1 MVCVLAAEWANCP
14 WAADPWQE
22 CEGRVTHS
30 ARRGRII
37 LFVGLLAC
45 AVIAVALEGGVSQ
58 RWFAHRGAPLK
69 ASQPTIATKV
79 LTMGRPTLWVLA
91 IGVSRYTEPGLDLR
105 FAAADARAVAQALA
119 RQQEGPLYGEVKTN
133 VLVDGAAS
141 RAGILRALDD
151 FFGQAA
157 PIDVGVLYMAGHG
170 VRDEVLDGYYFL
182 PSTASAENPRIEGL
196 DMDEFNREVHLL
208 HRNLRR
214 LVVILDTC
222 HAGAAA
228 RSPTVHF
235 GEDLAARLPPAEGLY
250 ILAAAR
256 SGERS
261 REMSS
266 YGHGAF
272 TQAFLDGIEG
282 AAADPDGLIRV
293 LGLASYAARVVPQM
307 TGKAQTPYLSIVG
320 EDLPI
325 AAQPEKFAQVTPP
338 PLPSPAPAASP
349 ATRERIAI
357 MNFENLRPDRE
368 HDWMQQV
375 LGEQFTTMLHQV
387 SRFDVYDER
396 MVRFLARGATDPIE
410 ASRRA
415 DMTKLV
421 NGAYWVQN
429 DRISITAHVKS
440 TNPLRPL
447 ASAEIEGPVEQL
459 SELSARVAIR
469 LLEQLHVELAAAEV
483 DRLTQ
488 RSASD
493 LGARKLLFDAERPA
507 AAAGVSQPTPAI
519 KPRASL
525 GGWLHLATASY
536 AADNPNPEVELRATL
551 AEYRKAFEGGD
562 IDALARYYVA
572 FAPTQRAALKH
583 YFDNADDLRV
593 EFSDV
598 QIAIIGDRAAVSFN
612 REDHFVDRQ
621 TGDAQQV
628 VARVTKLFAHG
639 AEGWQILPEE

>member
-1 MVCVLAAEWANCP
+1 MVCVLTAEWANGP
-14 WAADPWQE
+14 WAADSRQE
-22 CEGRVTHS
+22 YEGGVRHS
-30 ARRGRII
+30 ARRCRTV
-37 LFVGLLAC
+37 LFVGLLAT
-45 AVIAVALEGGVSQ
+45 ALMAVALAGIVSR
-58 RWFAHRGAPLK
+58 RWFERRGVPSR
-69 ASQPTIATKV
+69 ASRPTVTTKV
-79 LTMGRPTLWVLA
+79 LATGRPTLWVLA

-105 FAAADARAVAQALA
+105 FAAADAKAMAAAFAQ
-119 RQQEGPLYGEVKTN
+119 QQGGPLYGEVKTD
-133 VLVDGAAS
+133 VLVDRAAS

-151 FFGQAA
+151 FLGQAA
-157 PIDVGVLYMAGHG
+157 PIDVGIVYLAGHG

-182 PSTASAENPRIEGL
+182 PSTASPETPRIDGL

-222 HAGAAA
+222 HAGAAL

-250 ILAAAR
+250 ILAAAK

-261 REMSS
+261 REMSG

-272 TQAFLDGIEG
+272 TQALLDGVAG

-293 LGLASYAARVVPQM
+293 LGLASYAARVVPEM
-307 TGKAQTPYLSIVG
+307 TGRAQTPYLSIMG
-320 EDLPI
+320 GDLPI

-338 PLPSPAPAASP
+338 PLPSPMPAASP
-349 ATRERIAI
+349 AARERVAI
-357 MNFENLRPDRE
+357 MNFENLRPNRE
-368 HDWMQQV
+368 YDWMQQV
-375 LGEQFTTMLHQV
+375 LGEQFTTTLHQV

-421 NGAYWVQN
+421 NGAYWVQK

-459 SELSARVAIR
+459 SQLSARVAIR
-469 LLEQLHVELAAAEV
+469 LLEQLHVQLAAADV
-483 DRLTQ
+483 DRLMQ
-488 RSASD
+488 GSASD

-507 AAAGVSQPTPAI
+507 AAQPTPII
-519 KPRASL
+519 KPHASL
-525 GGWLHLATASY
+525 GGWLHLAAASY
-536 AADNPNPEVELRATL
+536 AAENPNPEVELRAAL
-551 AEYRKAFEGGD
+551 EEYREAFERGN
-562 IDALARYYVA
+562 IDALARFYVA
-572 FAPTQRAALKH
+572 FAPTQRAALKR

-612 REDHFVDRQ
+612 REDHFVDHQ
-621 TGDAQQV
+621 TGETQQV

-639 AEGWQILPEE
+639 AEGWQIVPEE

>member
-1 MVCVLAAEWANCP
+1 MVCVLTAEWANGLS
-14 WAADPWQE
+14 AADPWQE
-22 CEGRVTHS
+22 YEGRVTHS
-30 ARRGRII
+30 ARRGRIT
-37 LFVGLLAC
+37 LFVGLLAF
-45 AVIAVALEGGVSQ
+45 AVIVVALQGIVRQ
-58 RWFAHRGAPLK
+58 RWFEHRGAPPK
-69 ASQPTIATKV
+69 ASQPTVTTKV
-79 LTMGRPTLWVLA
+79 LTTGRPTLWVLA
-91 IGVSRYTEPGLDLR
+91 IGVSRYTEPGLVLR
-105 FAAADARAVAQALA
+105 FAAADARAVAAALA
-119 RQQEGPLYGEVKTN
+119 RQQGGPLYAAVKTE

-170 VRDEVLDGYYFL
+170 VRDEVMDGYYFL
-182 PSTASAENPRIEGL
+182 PSIASAENPRIDGL
-196 DMDEFNREVHLL
+196 DMDELNREVHLL

-222 HAGAAA
+222 HAGAGT
-228 RSPTVHF
+228 RSPAVHF

-256 SGERS
+256 SGENS

-272 TQAFLDGIEG
+272 TQALLDGIEG

-293 LGLASYAARVVPQM
+293 FGLASYAGRVVPEM
-307 TGKAQTPYLSIVG
+307 TGEAQTPYLSIVG
-320 EDLPI
+320 EDLPL
-325 AAQPEKFAQVTPP
+325 AVQPGKFAQVTPP
-338 PLPSPAPAASP
+338 PLPSPAPVASP
-349 ATRERIAI
+349 AVRERIAI

-375 LGEQFTTMLHQV
+375 LGEQFTTTLHQV

-429 DRISITAHVKS
+429 ERISITAHVKS
-440 TNPLRPL
+440 TSPLRPL

-469 LLEQLHVELAAAEV
+469 LLQQLHVELAAADV
-483 DRLTQ
+483 DRLMQ

-493 LGARKLLFDAERPA
+493 LAARKLLFDAERPA
-507 AAAGVSQPTPAI
+507 GAAGASQPTPAI
-519 KPRASL
+519 KPGASL
-525 GGWLHLATASY
+525 GGWLHFAKASY

-551 AEYRKAFEGGD
+551 EEYRKAFEGGD
-562 IDALARYYVA
+562 VDGLARYYVA
-572 FAPTQRAALKH
+572 FAPTQRAALKR
-583 YFDNADDLRV
+583 YFDNADGLRV

-598 QIAIIGDRAAVSFN
+598 QIAIIGDRSAVSFN
-612 REDHFVDRQ
+612 REDHFVDHQ
-621 TGDAQQV
+621 TGEAQQV